1 MGTIL
6 LDFSGKIAYI
16 RITFKMRRGVARKE
30 RLEEKMMGDR
40 LAESVRRGALE
51 SDWIAAG
58 CDSPEEFEEAL
69 KCPFVQ
75 RPDQLWSPDEIA
87 ECFTGVNTPLD
98 TEPGGLYEA
107 LWVVAIAIEKG
118 TVDPGNWFKEL
129 SDSDQKKTKIVGV
142 IRKKETDQLFADMEA
157 RRGTDKGE

>member
-1 MGTIL
+1 
-6 LDFSGKIAYI
+6 
-16 RITFKMRRGVARKE
+16 
-30 RLEEKMMGDR
+30 MGDK

-51 SDWIAAG
+51 SDWIMAG

-69 KCPFVQ
+69 KCPLVQ

-87 ECFTGVNTPLD
+87 ECFGGVD
-98 TEPGGLYEA
+98 MELYEA

-129 SDSDQKKTKIVGV
+129 SDSDQRKTQIACIIDKN
-142 IRKKETDQLFADMEA
+142 ETDQLFAEIEA